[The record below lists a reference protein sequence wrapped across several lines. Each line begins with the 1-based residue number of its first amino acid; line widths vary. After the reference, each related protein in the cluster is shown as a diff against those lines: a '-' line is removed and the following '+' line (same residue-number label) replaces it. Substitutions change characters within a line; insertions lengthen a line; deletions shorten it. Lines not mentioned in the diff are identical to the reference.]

1 VARENLIGEYLRA
14 RRELVQPADVGLPQ
28 PAGRRRVPGLR
39 REEIA
44 ILAGVSADYYV
55 RLEQGRD
62 QHPSAQVLDALA
74 RALQLDDDAIAHL
87 HSLAAPAARRRR
99 RPSPR
104 PERVPAGILQLIS
117 TWHETPAYVYG
128 RYMDVLAANPLAT
141 ALAPYYAP
149 GENLVRATFL
159 DARLHDRYEDWDRAA
174 EATVAALRALVG
186 PGADDPQLN
195 ELVGELSVRSDRFRQ
210 LWARHDARPKRSGT
224 TQIQH
229 PQVGALE
236 LNYEKLP
243 IPPTARPCASITP
256 CRAAEALRR
265 SHCSRPP
272 PPRSSTS
279 AGRPVPRQQPER
291 ARREPI
297 ALRPD
302 WTSGKDVT
310 RSSPAPIGLHHAPG
324 RGA

>member
-28 PAGRRRVPGLR
+28 LAGRRRVPGLR
-39 REEIA
+39 REEVA
-44 ILAGVSADYYV
+44 MLAGVSADYYV

-99 RPSPR
+99 RPRPR
-104 PERVPAGILQLIS
+104 PERVSAGILQLIS

-141 ALAPYYAP
+141 ALAPYYTP

-159 DARLHDRYEDWDRAA
+159 DARLRDRYDDWDRAA
-174 EATVAALRALVG
+174 AAIVAALRALVG
-186 PGADDPQLN
+186 PDADDPRLN
-195 ELVGELSVRSDRFRQ
+195 ELVGELSVRSERFRQ

-224 TQIQH
+224 TQIEH

-243 IPPTARPCASITP
+243 IPDADRQTLCIYHAVPGSRSAQALTLLATATATEQHERE
-256 CRAAEALRR
+256 AAR
-265 SHCSRPP
+265 SAA
-272 PPRSSTS
+272 T
-279 AGRPVPRQQPER
+279 
-291 ARREPI
+291 
-297 ALRPD
+297 
-302 WTSGKDVT
+302 T
-310 RSSPAPIGLHHAPG
+310 
-324 RGA
+324 